1 MLSIGWI
8 SIQCRDNTSGLTNTY
23 RISIVFFYKALQKP
37 IQTQKTLLSFDSKLA
52 PTHLIFGQVKP
63 QPVFIVAPLSPV
75 SFVFLKFW
83 LVYSTACTCYDC
95 TKYFDFINGIFN
107 SSISYNVLKSWYK
120 GGVQNK
126 GFGGVS
132 QTDFTRVEFW
142 LWRRIVETTQ
152 RSTSAL

>member
-8 SIQCRDNTSGLTNTY
+8 SIQCGDNTSGLTNTY

-52 PTHLIFGQVKP
+52 PTHLILDRSSHSL
-63 QPVFIVAPLSPV
+63 FIVAPLSPV

-95 TKYFDFINGIFN
+95 TKYFDFIDNGIFN

-152 RSTSAL
+152 RATSAL